1 MNKFLC
7 ILLCAA
13 LIFSLSVGAVFA
25 TPEMDTADSIIAD
38 ILTAKAGSTDPLSV
52 QAWID
57 GALSEG
63 AGESEW
69 YILALAQSGEDY
81 DFSSYADA
89 LSVYLAEKTVKNA
102 VTAQK
107 YALSFL
113 ASGVKNDF
121 TAETA
126 ADSIG
131 KLGIM
136 SVIFGLHL
144 SANGVVSDEQTKAA
158 ALEMLLSRATADG
171 GFSLTGEYADV
182 DVTAMAV
189 QALAHFSTDEK
200 VQTVMSRAIDCLA
213 ALRREDGHYE
223 TYGNSNAESVAQV
236 ITALTSAG
244 VNIFTD
250 ARFTENGKTLLDTMM
265 EFRLEDGTFSHVKGG
280 VTDENAT
287 AQAIFAAISLKR
299 QSEGK
304 TPLFDLDRAD
314 HAIYVSSDVAPVET
328 KMTTRSII
336 LIALVAA
343 ALIMCAILFAIG
355 KRHPKNFLA
364 VGIVLA
370 LAVLAV
376 LFIKVERP
384 EDYYGGATE
393 KGAIVGEV
401 TLSIR
406 CDAVAGKADHIPA
419 DGVILPMTIF
429 AIDADDTVYDIL
441 LEAAKVYGIP
451 LDKEGAE
458 GFYYIAG
465 MAYLYE
471 FDFGDL
477 SGWTFAVNGEKASVG
492 CDVKTLADGDVIEWT
507 YTLTQGK

>member
-1 MNKFLC
+1 MNKFFR

-13 LIFSLSVGAVFA
+13 LIFSLSAGAVFA
-25 TPEMDTADSIIAD
+25 APETSVADRIITD
-38 ILTAKAGSTDPLSV
+38 ILTAKAGGADPAAV

-57 GALSEG
+57 GPLSDD
-63 AGESEW
+63 AGECEW
-69 YILALAQSGEDY
+69 YILALAQSGEVY
-81 DFSSYADA
+81 DFSSYTEA
-89 LSVYLAEKTVKNA
+89 LSAYLAEKTVKNA

-107 YALSFL
+107 YALSFW
-113 ASGVKNDF
+113 AAGVKNDF

-131 KLGIM
+131 QLGIM

-144 SANGVVSDEQTKAA
+144 LENGIASDERTADSV
-158 ALEMLLSRATADG
+158 LEMLLSRATADG
-171 GFSLTGEYADV
+171 GFSLTGAYADV

-189 QALAHFSTDEK
+189 QALAHFSTDEEA
-200 VQTVMSRAIDCLA
+200 QTAMARAIDCLA

-236 ITALTSAG
+236 ITALTAAG
-244 VNIFTD
+244 VDIFTD

-280 VTDENAT
+280 DTDENAT
-287 AQAIFAAISLKR
+287 AQALLAAISLKR

-314 HAIYVSSDVAPVET
+314 TAVYVSSEDAPAET
-328 KMTTRSII
+328 KMTARGII
-336 LIALVAA
+336 LITLVAA
-343 ALIMCAILFAIG
+343 ALIVCAILFAVG

-376 LFIKVERP
+376 LFIKVERS
-384 EDYYGGATE
+384 EDYYGGTVA
-393 KGAIVGEV
+393 KGEIVGEV

-419 DGVILPMTIF
+419 DGVILPSTVF

-441 LEAAKVYGIP
+441 LEAAKAHGIP

-477 SGWTFAVNGEKASVG
+477 SGWTFAVNGEKSSVG
-492 CDVKTLADGDVIEWT
+492 CDVKTLSDGDVIAWT